1 MRFTFVNTL
10 VEIAKKDRDVIVLL
24 GDLGY
29 GMFDPFFNELPE
41 QIINVGI
48 AEQSMTGL
56 AAGLALEGKKVFTY
70 GTCNFPT
77 MRCLEQI
84 RNDCAYQKANV
95 KIVSANCGLAFKA
108 HGMSHYAT
116 EDLAVMR
123 ALPNVTV
130 VAPADPVESELLTEA
145 IYKQQGTCYL
155 RLGKGAEPTIYKE
168 KINNYVLGKAIKIIE
183 GKKIVFFS
191 TGSITHEVLKAIE
204 LLNTKDIYP
213 ALFSFPTVKP
223 IDKKLIIECSKQY
236 DFIISVEEHNIIG
249 GFGSA
254 IAEVLAEIS
263 NCHATLKRF
272 GLEDVY
278 PEIVG
283 TQEYLLNI
291 YGISAEKIFDS
302 TLSLI
307 V

>member
-204 LLNTKDIYP
+204 
-213 ALFSFPTVKP
+213 
-223 IDKKLIIECSKQY
+223 
-236 DFIISVEEHNIIG
+236 
-249 GFGSA
+249 
-254 IAEVLAEIS
+254 
-263 NCHATLKRF
+263 
-272 GLEDVY
+272 
-278 PEIVG
+278 
-283 TQEYLLNI
+283 
-291 YGISAEKIFDS
+291 
-302 TLSLI
+302 
-307 V
+307 

>member
-254 IAEVLAEIS
+254 IAEVLAEIP

-291 YGISAEKIFDS
+291 YGISAEKIFDR